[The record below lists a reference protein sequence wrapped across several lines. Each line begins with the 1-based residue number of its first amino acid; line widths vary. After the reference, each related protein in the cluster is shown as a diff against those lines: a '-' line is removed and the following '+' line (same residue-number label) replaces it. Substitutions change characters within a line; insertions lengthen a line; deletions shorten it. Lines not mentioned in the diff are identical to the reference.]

1 MERITYLFGAGA
13 SYYALP
19 VINELPS
26 RIANILSR
34 KLFKD
39 IKGKMEGVNKHS
51 HDKLKTHYELIKLI
65 EWLQKEASKHQTVDT
80 FAKKLFVR
88 GDNENL
94 IKLKIALSAY
104 FMLEQSVDD
113 DTTNAA
119 SKDGKKRLDY
129 RYDSFFASIL
139 GKNAYDLPKHVNVLS
154 WNYDYQ
160 FEMAYS
166 EYTLS
171 KLISENQGALH
182 VKSKNSTDEN
192 IDCFNIIK
200 INGTVGSK
208 PAFPLTKPII
218 PSDNLELD
226 LGRVFDEIVDW
237 YIKIRKNNTIPDL
250 SFAWEEDIDAPSSI
264 VNKAISACQ
273 ETTVLVVI
281 GYSFPFFNREID
293 RKIINSMKNL
303 RTVYFQDLYPNSI
316 MTKFK
321 TIRQNIL
328 LPGSI
333 EMLDFIPYD
342 VISDFLLPPEL

>member
-19 VINELPS
+19 IINELPS

-34 KLFKD
+34 NLFKD
-39 IKGKMEGVNKHS
+39 IKSKMEGVNKYS
-51 HDKLKTHYELIKLI
+51 HNSLKTHYELIKLI
-65 EWLQKEASKHQTVDT
+65 EWLQKEAAKHQTIDT

-113 DTTNAA
+113 DVINTISEN
-119 SKDGKKRLDY
+119 GKKRLDY

-139 GKNAYDLPKHVNVLS
+139 GKNAFDLPKHVNILS

-160 FEMAYS
+160 FEIAYS

-171 KLISENQGALH
+171 KTILENQKFLR
-182 VKSKNSTDEN
+182 VKSKNSTDEDN
-192 IDCFNIIK
+192 NCFNIIK

-208 PAFPLTKPII
+208 PIFPLTKLYI
-218 PSDNLELD
+218 PTDNLGLKFSN
-226 LGRVFDEIVDW
+226 VFDEIVNW
-237 YIKIRKNNTIPDL
+237 YIKIKANNTSPDL
-250 SFAWEEDIDAPSSI
+250 SFAWEEDINAPSSI
-264 VNKAISACQ
+264 VNKAVSSCQ
-273 ETTVLVVI
+273 ETAILVII

-303 RTVYFQDLYPNSI
+303 RTVYFQDPDPDSI
-316 MTKFK
+316 MTKFR
-321 TIRQNIL
+321 TIRQDIL

-333 EMLDFIPYD
+333 EMLDFIPYN
-342 VISDFLLPPEL
+342 VTTEFLLPPEL